1 MDSDVLEEQISL
13 QKTLLASAEAQFK
26 SASKMKDPIAKQE
39 TQLRAGQS
47 MARLNA
53 KINELEEKL
62 EKLLAFDGAS
72 AKIFS
77 EIAALKQAV
86 DQGLAMVRSDFKG
99 ASSIP
104 TIKGRSLPWVKTIN
118 ASVAKFSDDG
128 EEAAKLLDN
137 QILKEEMKKYNE
149 KIEVTDRD
157 EQLKINEDDI
167 VTQNIIV
174 EMYNSIASLPTL
186 ETTEGAKRLGMIV
199 KMYPDAFIKKILKSE
214 EFWTLADK
222 LPSKYQTTLIN
233 TLARYEKLGDTAAVW
248 KFLPKINTIGK
259 AYEMY
264 NKAVS
269 PFKTFVSETL
279 KNSTLYQN
287 IKLIKFGKV
296 LGKVTN
302 IATYADLAVTFGSS
316 SANEFGKTGSVG
328 KAAIGGAIDTVKSI
342 GPFEGMVIGASI
354 GNAVPVI
361 GTTAG
366 TIIGGAV
373 GLLNKGVQMV
383 WPSAYDNAKKWS
395 YEQYDKAAKVGKSLI
410 SDSKNFINSSS
421 KRATRFIENIGAS
434 IKVHKI
440 PFIGGT

>member
-1 MDSDVLEEQISL
+1 
-13 QKTLLASAEAQFK
+13 
-26 SASKMKDPIAKQE
+26 
-39 TQLRAGQS
+39 
-47 MARLNA
+47 
-53 KINELEEKL
+53 
-62 EKLLAFDGAS
+62 
-72 AKIFS
+72 
-77 EIAALKQAV
+77 
-86 DQGLAMVRSDFKG
+86 DFKG

-137 QILKEEMKKYNE
+137 HILKEKMKEYNE
-149 KIEVTDRD
+149 KIEVTDKE

-186 ETTEGAKRLGMIV
+186 ETTEGTKRLGMIV

-233 TLARYEKLGDTAAVW
+233 TLARYEKLGDTVAVG

-328 KAAIGGAIDTVKSI
+328 KAAIGGAIDTVKSV
-342 GPFEGMVIGASI
+342 GPFEGMVLGSSFGLPGI
-354 GNAVPVI
+354 VI
-361 GTTAG
+361 GGTA
-366 TIIGGAV
+366 
-373 GLLNKGVQMV
+373 GLLNKGIQMV

-410 SDSKNFINSSS
+410 SGSKNFINSSS
-421 KRATRFIENIGAS
+421 KRATRLIENIGAS

-440 PFIGGT
+440 PFIGET

>member
-1 MDSDVLEEQISL
+1 
-13 QKTLLASAEAQFK
+13 
-26 SASKMKDPIAKQE
+26 MKE
-39 TQLRAGQS
+39 
-47 MARLNA
+47 
-53 KINELEEKL
+53 
-62 EKLLAFDGAS
+62 
-72 AKIFS
+72 
-77 EIAALKQAV
+77 
-86 DQGLAMVRSDFKG
+86 
-99 ASSIP
+99 
-104 TIKGRSLPWVKTIN
+104 
-118 ASVAKFSDDG
+118 
-128 EEAAKLLDN
+128 
-137 QILKEEMKKYNE
+137 YNE
-149 KIEVTDRD
+149 KIEVTDKE

-186 ETTEGAKRLGMIV
+186 ETTEGTKRLGMIV

-233 TLARYEKLGDTAAVW
+233 TLARYEKLGDTVAVG

-328 KAAIGGAIDTVKSI
+328 KAAIGGAIDTVKSV
-342 GPFEGMVIGASI
+342 GPFEGMVLGSSFGLPGI
-354 GNAVPVI
+354 VI
-361 GTTAG
+361 GGTA
-366 TIIGGAV
+366 
-373 GLLNKGVQMV
+373 GLLNKGIQMV

-410 SDSKNFINSSS
+410 SGSKNFINSSS
-421 KRATRFIENIGAS
+421 KRATRLIENIGAS

-440 PFIGGT
+440 PFIGET